1 MCVFRLLLW
10 PAPGCLPNAT
20 KSFGGLCGNLL
31 VAHAQIAE
39 GDIEGAAEEEVA
51 ERDIEGAA
59 AGAEQEPSS
68 STCKLKQREKEE
80 QPNKPDHL

>member
-1 MCVFRLLLW
+1 MCVFWLLLW

-31 VAHAQIAE
+31 V
-39 GDIEGAAEEEVA
+39 GDIEEAAEEEVA